1 MDFRYYQDLVEIS
14 SETSSIHSFFQFAEK
29 APFLSNCKENKCEI
43 GTFVGC
49 LNGVLLNLL

>member
-14 SETSSIHSFFQFAEK
+14 SETSSIRSFFQFAEK
-29 APFLSNCKENKCEI
+29 APFLSNCKEDKCEI
-43 GTFVGC
+43 GTFVGR